1 VPVAIQP
8 IFSGGQLPANVVTT
22 QQLPRGAA
30 DAAPIQVAQLVQLR
44 AIDRELDD
52 SAERVTTTL
61 SDVGSTPTY
70 DVHARVEP
78 VPEDGRRRGRFFDW
92 RA

>member
-1 VPVAIQP
+1 MAIEP
-8 IFSGGQLPANVVTT
+8 IFAGGQLPANVVTI

-30 DAAPIQVAQLVQLR
+30 DAAPLVVAQNTQLR
-44 AIDRELDD
+44 AMERRYDT
-52 SAERVTTTL
+52 SAERATTAL

-70 DVHARVEP
+70 DVHARVDP
-78 VPEDGRRRGRFFDW
+78 VPEDGQGRGRLFDQ